1 MYVRPLSETVS
12 HGQVVVVFE
21 LKKIYSE
28 PSPKVDLEIPLEPVA
43 PLGLLWSVLHTP
55 GRLQQSSLCADVPG
69 QSKTRLALLLHFT
82 IPR

>member
-1 MYVRPLSETVS
+1 MVAV
-12 HGQVVVVFE
+12 E

-69 QSKTRLALLLHFT
+69 QSKTRLALLLHLT
-82 IPR
+82 IAR